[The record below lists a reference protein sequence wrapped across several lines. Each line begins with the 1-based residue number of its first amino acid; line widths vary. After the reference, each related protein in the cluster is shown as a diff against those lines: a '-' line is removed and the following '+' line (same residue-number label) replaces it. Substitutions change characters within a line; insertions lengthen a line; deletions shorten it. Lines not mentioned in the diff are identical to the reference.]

1 MWIENRREINTY
13 EEVMN
18 FIKNNNEFHDMRIG
32 SLDYDSTEKT
42 AKIFIEEV
50 DSSKKVSEND
60 VLYQYYFELKEVEKF
75 IFHSD
80 LALTTYVLETYE
92 DDNKDITLALTNGE
106 ITFNA
111 KQIILSVPDEQ
122 K

>member
-1 MWIENRREINTY
+1 MWIEKRKEITNY
-13 EEVMN
+13 NEIIE
-18 FIKNNNEFHDMRIG
+18 FIKNNNEFHDMRVG
-32 SLDYDSTEKT
+32 GLDYDSSTKM

-50 DSSKKVSEND
+50 DDSKKVSEDD
-60 VLYQYYFELKEVEKF
+60 VLFQYYFELKEVEKF

-92 DDNKDITLALTNGE
+92 TDEKDITIALTNGE

-111 KQIILSVPDEQ
+111 KQITLSVPDGQ
-122 K
+122 